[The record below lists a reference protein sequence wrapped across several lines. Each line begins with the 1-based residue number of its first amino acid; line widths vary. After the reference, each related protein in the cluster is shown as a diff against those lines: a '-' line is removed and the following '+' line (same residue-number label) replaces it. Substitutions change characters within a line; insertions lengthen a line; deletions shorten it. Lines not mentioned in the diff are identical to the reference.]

1 MIDIKPA
8 YKEILQELYDITEG
22 NIVIGGSLSLKLRGI
37 IDRSTNDID
46 VNLSES
52 DWLKYS
58 QTLNKKF
65 KFYSPTLII
74 NKDNTQN
81 HTILTCIPKNKNT
94 QFHLFINHI
103 DFPYETIIVDSIKY
117 KLISSQFI
125 LKDKLWILEDKH
137 HIEFDK
143 HSKDVEDIKSWMN
156 KL

>member
-22 NIVIGGSLSLKLRGI
+22 NVVIGGSLSLKLRGI
-37 IDRSTNDID
+37 IDREINDID

-52 DWLKYS
+52 DWLKYELI
-58 QTLNKKF
+58 LNKKF
-65 KFYSPTLII
+65 KFYSPKHIV

-81 HTILTCIPKNKNT
+81 HTILTCLPKNKNN

-117 KLISSQFI
+117 KLISAQFI
-125 LKDKLWILEDKH
+125 LKDKLWILEGNSNTDL
-137 HIEFDK
+137 DK
-143 HSKDVEDIKSWMN
+143 HSKDVENIKKWIN

>member
-8 YKEILQELYDITEG
+8 YKEILKELYDITEG

-37 IDRSTNDID
+37 IDRSINDID

-52 DWLKYS
+52 DWLKYE
-58 QTLNKKF
+58 QNLNKKF
-65 KFYSPTLII
+65 KFYSASHII

-81 HTILTCIPKNKNT
+81 HTILTCIPKNKNN

-117 KLISSQFI
+117 KLMSAQFI
-125 LKDKLWILEDKH
+125 LKDKLWILEDKYNT
-137 HIEFDK
+137 ELDK
-143 HSKDVEDIKSWMN
+143 HSKDVESIKSWIN